1 MPWYISEQRSFAR
14 GVGTAHFLSVRL
26 MTFRT
31 LACFGLLTVCL
42 GAQTTTVASN
52 GTAPARRSLK
62 DIDTKEIKLGEDEP
76 GCKDSAFLPRIAG
89 CSIIQCDNKES
100 DTLEIQVGVSTDGA
114 VQKEGMDGDS
124 EVIYY
129 LCPSKVSL
137 GNIIKNSDSALT
149 KGGFKVVFNGKD
161 DEEQPIVTALKDTQW
176 VQVST
181 YMYNEY
187 TAYILSAINVPPDS
201 QSASEALAEEMTKN
215 GRVTLAGLSFDKEKF
230 DMPADADKLLAEVA
244 ALLVRQ
250 PNWKI
255 RIEAHTAESSD
266 KQANVMLSQK
276 RASSVATWLLD
287 HGIDKSRVSIQ
298 GLGDAEASQRV
309 ELVRF

>member
-1 MPWYISEQRSFAR
+1 
-14 GVGTAHFLSVRL
+14 
-26 MTFRT
+26 MTFRFI
-31 LACFGLLTVCL
+31 ACFGLLMVCV
-42 GAQTTTVASN
+42 GAQTTTVVASAN
-52 GTAPARRSLK
+52 PTGPARRALK
-62 DIDTKEIKLGEDEP
+62 DVDAKEIKLGEDEP
-76 GCKDSAFLPRIAG
+76 GCKDSSLLSRVAG
-89 CSIIQCDNKES
+89 CSIIQCDSKEA

-114 VQKEGMDGDS
+114 VQKEGMDGNS

-137 GNIIKNSDSALT
+137 GSIIKNSDSALT
-149 KGGFKVVFNGKD
+149 KAGFKIVYNGKD
-161 DEEQPIVTALKDTQW
+161 DDEQPIVTALKDTQW

-201 QSASEALAEEMTKN
+201 QGASEALAEEMTKN
-215 GRVTLAGLSFDKEKF
+215 GRVTLTGLNFDKEKF

-250 PNWKI
+250 PAWKI
-255 RIEAHTAESSD
+255 RIEACTAESTD
-266 KQANVMLSQK
+266 KQANVVLSQK
-276 RASSVATWLLD
+276 RASAVATWLLD

-298 GLGDAEASQRV
+298 GLGDADASQRV
-309 ELVRF
+309 ELIRF